1 MADHHLT
8 HDLTHGPSPQ
18 DLTIHDLTAEL
29 AANPLLGDLRPDFLD
44 LIAGCCVN
52 IAFAKGQR
60 LITVGDP
67 ADHFWII
74 RHGRVD
80 VELHG
85 AARGTITID
94 RLEPGE
100 ILGVSW
106 IASPYV
112 SEFDATAVEH
122 GSAIEV
128 DAACLRGKCTDDPEL
143 GHELYRRF
151 ATMLKSRLHATR
163 LQLLDLYGP
172 GDAR

>member
-1 MADHHLT
+1 MT
-8 HDLTHGPSPQ
+8 EHDRT
-18 DLTIHDLTAEL
+18 THDLTAEL
-29 AANPLLGDLRPDFLD
+29 ATNALLGDLREDFLE

-52 IAFAKGQR
+52 IAFTKGQR

-80 VELHG
+80 IELHG

-94 RLEPGE
+94 RLESGD

-106 IASPYV
+106 IAAPFV
-112 SEFDATAVEH
+112 SEFDATAVER
-122 GSAIEV
+122 GSAIQV
-128 DAACLRGKCTDDPEL
+128 DAACLRGKCADDPEL
-143 GHELYRRF
+143 GHELFRRF

>member
-1 MADHHLT
+1 MAERDST
-8 HDLTHGPSPQ
+8 VE
-18 DLTIHDLTAEL
+18 DLTAEL
-29 AANPLLGDLRPDFLD
+29 ATNPVLGDLRAD
-44 LIAGCCVN
+44 LLERIAGCCTNV
-52 IAFAKGQR
+52 AVATGQR
-60 LITVGDP
+60 LITAGDP

-80 VELHG
+80 IELHG

-100 ILGVSW
+100 IVGVSW

-112 SEFDATAVEH
+112 SEFDATAVEG

-128 DAACLRGKCTDDPEL
+128 DAACLRNTCLDDPEL

>member
-1 MADHHLT
+1 MTANADL
-8 HDLTHGPSPQ
+8 
-18 DLTIHDLTAEL
+18 AREL
-29 AANPLLGDLRPDFLD
+29 ASNPMLGDLRPDYLE

-52 IAFAKGQR
+52 VAFVPGQR
-60 LITVGDP
+60 VITAGEP

-80 VELHG
+80 IELHG

-100 ILGVSW
+100 IVGVSW
-106 IASPYV
+106 IAEPYV
-112 SEFDATAVEH
+112 SAFDATAVER

-128 DAACLRGKCTDDPEL
+128 DAACLRGKCSADPEL

-151 ATMLKSRLHATR
+151 ATMLRSRLQATR
-163 LQLLDLYGP
+163 MQLLDLYGVP
-172 GDAR
+172 DAR